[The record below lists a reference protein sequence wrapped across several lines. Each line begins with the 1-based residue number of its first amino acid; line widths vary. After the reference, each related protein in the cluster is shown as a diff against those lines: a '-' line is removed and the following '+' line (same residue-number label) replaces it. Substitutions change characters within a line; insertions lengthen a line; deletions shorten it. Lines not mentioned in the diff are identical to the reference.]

1 MGYVQSS
8 DTSDYNT
15 ADEEE
20 EPVQRRN
27 KSSVGTTRTLLNNL
41 PTTSTNISNNLD
53 DESSGA
59 SSQSS
64 TPKTTRTN
72 VTRIFRRS
80 LGASIGESPGSPLT
94 QSSQATTISRHSGRM
109 RWDRNLN
116 MKLLD
121 AYYISTELDANRKQY
136 MRRLEMLW
144 NSDPTNPNID
154 GNKLAT
160 RVRYI
165 LKRKLYSEPEIEAIK
180 RNVRSKLTI
189 APTSTTSPITQ
200 HSMNHDDELQHVN
213 DSSSI
218 LNTNTNNEPHITDSL
233 VSINIESDLYNSIN
247 NKFQEFRNEYETM
260 PPDQRPMIPKIH
272 TIPNVTIW

>member
-1 MGYVQSS
+1 MSQSTSRGTRLPRPPNRDPRYCRPTFRYVQSS

-80 LGASIGESPGSPLT
+80 LDASIGESPGSPLT
-94 QSSQATTISRHSGRM
+94 QSSQATTVSRHSGRM

-154 GNKLAT
+154 GNKL
-160 RVRYI
+160 
-165 LKRKLYSEPEIEAIK
+165 
-180 RNVRSKLTI
+180 
-189 APTSTTSPITQ
+189 ST
-200 HSMNHDDELQHVN
+200 
-213 DSSSI
+213 
-218 LNTNTNNEPHITDSL
+218 
-233 VSINIESDLYNSIN
+233 
-247 NKFQEFRNEYETM
+247 
-260 PPDQRPMIPKIH
+260 KI
-272 TIPNVTIW
+272 